1 MDPEPMEILPMGSP
15 SCREHPHPRPAQ
27 MGTRP
32 PDRAEVQTPCP
43 ETPYLGFRPV
53 YFIWLPPDPLFW
65 PWGSATVK
73 LDHFFPDV
81 IILNTLGYG
90 LCLDLMGEDRSR
102 LWTGLR
108 SSSEC
113 ASMP

>member
-1 MDPEPMEILPMGSP
+1 MRTSPMGSP
-15 SCREHPHPRPAQ
+15 SCWEHPHPHPAQ

-32 PDRAEVQTPCP
+32 PDRAELQTPGP
-43 ETPYLGFRPV
+43 KTPYLGFRPV

-81 IILNTLGYG
+81 IILDTLGYG
-90 LCLDLMGEDRSR
+90 LCLDLMGEDRSW
-102 LWTGLR
+102 LWTAPQ
-108 SSSEC
+108 EQQ
-113 ASMP
+113 